1 MTTQFLTETVT
12 TPVNYNCDVL
22 VCGGGTAGVTAALAA
37 ARNGAK
43 TMLVEHGGYV
53 GGTLVNGAGPLHS
66 FFNLYHAY
74 PEAGKHQVVRGI
86 AQEIVEK
93 LQARGESTGHME
105 QKRGGNYD
113 SVITLID
120 WEGYKALALEMLQE
134 AGVQLLLHTDVVSV
148 CRKTNVCTMLSFKTN
163 PAARQSAQRL

>member
-66 FFNLYHAY
+66 FFNLYNAY

-93 LQARGESTGHME
+93 LQARRINRPHGA
-105 QKRGGNYD
+105 
-113 SVITLID
+113 
-120 WEGYKALALEMLQE
+120 KARR
-134 AGVQLLLHTDVVSV
+134 QL
-148 CRKTNVCTMLSFKTN
+148 
-163 PAARQSAQRL
+163 RLRDYAD

>member
-66 FFNLYHAY
+66 FFNLYNAY

-113 SVITLID
+113 SVITLRAIRR
-120 WEGYKALALEMLQE
+120 WRWKC
-134 AGVQLLLHTDVVSV
+134 
-148 CRKTNVCTMLSFKTN
+148 CRRQAFSCCCIRMWFLYARRTTVFTMLSFKTN